1 MKSKRM
7 LQHQLTFAN
16 GMVVLLL
23 QVLLAQIT
31 LFFCVYV
38 CVCVC
43 VESNAS
49 YRAGLLADVTKA

>member
-1 MKSKRM
+1 M

-38 CVCVC
+38 CVGVC